1 MDGARLCL
9 LVPSARTRGTRY
21 RLKPREFC
29 TDIRNKFC
37 AVRVALSPER
47 WGSLISGEIQIC
59 LHTLCTAAAQG
70 IALAGD

>member
-1 MDGARLCL
+1 MLTNIQKEWSQVDGARLCL

-47 WGSLISGEIQIC
+47 
-59 LHTLCTAAAQG
+59 
-70 IALAGD
+70 